1 VRIPRIFELSK
12 SLSKDLDEAFEKLHV
27 PPELRESWI
36 LAPIHLFDIL
46 LALKGEAFSFK
57 DM

>member
-1 VRIPRIFELSK
+1 MNTEDFELSK
-12 SLSKDLDEAFEKLHV
+12 SVSKDLDEAFEKFHV
-27 PPELRESWI
+27 PSELRESWI
-36 LAPIHLFDIL
+36 LAPIHLSDIL